1 MCIPVNSLVGVV
13 GPSGA
18 GKSTLV
24 DVILGLIMPQT
35 GKLVVD
41 DTVVTSE
48 NCRSWQNSIGF
59 VAQSIFLSD
68 TTVAE
73 NIAFGIEKNE
83 IDFNKIRE
91 ILKLAQLTEF
101 IDSLEKGGIETPVGE
116 RGVQLSEVNVS
127 ALALPERF
135 IMMQNSLFL
144 MRQQVHLME

>member
-1 MCIPVNSLVGVV
+1 
-13 GPSGA
+13 
-18 GKSTLV
+18 
-24 DVILGLIMPQT
+24 MPQT

-101 IDSLEKGGIETPVGE
+101 IDSLEKGIETPVGE

-135 IMMQNSLFL
+135 IMMQKCLFL
-144 MRQQVHLME
+144 MRQQVHLMVLLKK